1 MQYLLIFISIVI
13 TLYSFS
19 EDIQDCNCT
28 EGFVEYCKYDESK
41 NFIGFCSNEKGR
53 QIGKTFYQDGITFEG
68 NYYQDLYSVGT
79 LAWPNGD
86 SLRGEF
92 GIANAGY
99 NFEEGIDPTKIS
111 AIGQFVEGTI
121 TSRGFFE
128 FKGEDLIR
136 LIGFGTEFDT
146 DPSSEFNFRAGSHI
160 NGEMKGSTLVNIQ
173 AQGEDQNGGLSMWS
187 DLSLPIEERQI
198 YVINGPSK
206 TVYRFVDGKA
216 QYIRDFSPEDD
227 IAKTI
232 IEKNVENKKAN
243 LDQNFVILDERLTQ
257 VEDFLSGKK
266 TSNQNTPIKP
276 LSSNL
281 VKSIQELLTI
291 LGYETG
297 KIDGILG
304 PLTIAGIK
312 AFEKKNNQ
320 ILTGKPSGELLIFLQ
335 ESIRLRNNQLA
346 TSKEPPKDLPIAS
359 TGTGFFISSNH
370 LVTNYHVV
378 QKCNYLSIQKMG
390 LLTIETQDQI
400 NDIAI
405 LKSDDES
412 DNFLKLQ
419 DNPELGQSIFTGGYP
434 YNDVL
439 DNFNFTTGNI
449 SSLRGTQSNISQF
462 QFTAPVQPG
471 SSGGPI
477 INDKGGVIG
486 VTVSGLGASFAEAN
500 NTLPQNIAFGIKV
513 GVVKDILNEEGIE
526 FSEGQEFWFSA
537 SQENI
542 AQLAKDASVV
552 IQCHSSI

>member
-1 MQYLLIFISIVI
+1 MPILLCIF
-13 TLYSFS
+13 LPYYSFAD
-19 EDIQDCNCT
+19 DIKDCNCRD
-28 EGFVEYCKYDESK
+28 GFVEYCKYDETK

-53 QIGKTFYQDGITFEG
+53 QIGKTFYEDATTFEG
-68 NYYQDLYSVGT
+68 NYYQDIYSVGT
-79 LAWPNGD
+79 MTWPNGD

-92 GIANAGY
+92 GVINAGY
-99 NFEEGIDPTKIS
+99 VLEERLDTNDLS
-111 AIGQFVEGTI
+111 AIGQFVEGTV

-128 FKGEDLIR
+128 FKGDDLIR

-146 DPSSEFNFRAGSHI
+146 DSNGEFSYRAGSHI
-160 NGEMKGSTLVNIQ
+160 EGEMKGSTLVTLKGQ
-173 AQGEDQNGGLSMWS
+173 ADQTGGLAIWS
-187 DLSLPIEERQI
+187 DLSLPTEERKI

-206 TVYRFVDGKA
+206 TVYRFVDGKT
-216 QYIRDFSPEDD
+216 QFIRDFTPEDD
-227 IAKTI
+227 IAKNA

-243 LDQNFVILDERLTQ
+243 LDQNFTILDERLTQ

-266 TSNQNTPIKP
+266 ISNQSTPIKP
-276 LSSNL
+276 LSSSL

-320 ILTGKPSGELLIFLQ
+320 PLNGKPSEELLILLQ

-346 TSKEPPKDLPIAS
+346 TSEEPPKDLPIAS

-412 DNFLKLQ
+412 GNFLKLQ
-419 DNPELGQSIFTGGYP
+419 DNPQLGQSIFTGGYP

-439 DNFNFTTGNI
+439 DNFNFTSGNI
-449 SSLRGTQSNISQF
+449 SSLRGAQSNISQF

-477 INDKGGVIG
+477 INDKGGVVG
-486 VTVSGLGASFAEAN
+486 VTVSGLGASFAEAR

-513 GVVKDILNEEGIE
+513 GVVKDILNEEGIQ
-526 FSEGQEFWFSA
+526 FSQGQEFWFSA
-537 SQENI
+537 SQEKI
-542 AQLAKDASVV
+542 AQLARDASVV
-552 IQCHSSI
+552 INCHSGIN

>member
-1 MQYLLIFISIVI
+1 MKFLLILLCIF
-13 TLYSFS
+13 LPYYSFA
-19 EDIQDCNCT
+19 EDLKDCNCT
-28 EGFVEYCKYDESK
+28 NGFVEFCKYDETK
-41 NFIGFCSNEKGR
+41 NFIGFCEKEKGR
-53 QIGKTFYQDGITFEG
+53 QIGKTFYQEGITFEG

-79 LAWPNGD
+79 MTWPNGD

-99 NFEEGIDPTKIS
+99 TFEQGIDPTKLS

-128 FKGEDLIR
+128 FKGGDLIR

-146 DPSSEFNFRAGSHI
+146 DPSGEFNYRAGSHI
-160 NGEMKGSTLVNIQ
+160 NGEMKGSTLVTIRT
-173 AQGEDQNGGLSMWS
+173 QGENQTEGISIWS
-187 DLSLPIEERQI
+187 DLSLPAEERKI
-198 YVINGPSK
+198 YVINGPSR
-206 TVYRFVDGKA
+206 TVYRFVDGKT
-216 QYIRDFSPEDD
+216 QLVRDFNPEDD
-227 IAKTI
+227 IAKNAI
-232 IEKNVENKKAN
+232 KKNIENKKAN
-243 LDQNFVILDERLTQ
+243 LDQNFNILDERLTQ
-257 VEDFLSGKK
+257 VEEFLSGKK
-266 TSNQNTPIKP
+266 TSNQSTPIKP
-276 LSSNL
+276 LSSSL

-320 ILTGKPSGELLIFLQ
+320 PLNGKPSEKLLILLQ

-346 TSKEPPKDLPIAS
+346 TSEKPPKDLPIAS

-405 LKSDDES
+405 LKSDKS
-412 DNFLKLQ
+412 ANFLKLR
-419 DNPELGQSIFTGGYP
+419 DNPQLGQSIFTGGYP

-439 DNFNFTTGNI
+439 DNFNFTSGNI
-449 SSLRGTQSNISQF
+449 SSLRGTKSNISQF

-477 INDKGGVIG
+477 IDDKGGVVG

-537 SQENI
+537 SQEKI

-552 IQCHSSI
+552 IQCHSNI

>member
-1 MQYLLIFISIVI
+1 VKFLLILLCIF
-13 TLYSFS
+13 LPYYSFA
-19 EDIQDCNCT
+19 EDLKDCNCT
-28 EGFVEYCKYDESK
+28 NGFVEFCKYDETK
-41 NFIGFCSNEKGR
+41 NFIGFCEKEKGR
-53 QIGKTFYQDGITFEG
+53 QIGKTFYQEGITFEG

-79 LAWPNGD
+79 MTWPNGD

-99 NFEEGIDPTKIS
+99 TFEQGIDPTKLS

-128 FKGEDLIR
+128 FKGGDLIR

-146 DPSSEFNFRAGSHI
+146 DPSGEFNYRAGSHI
-160 NGEMKGSTLVNIQ
+160 NGEMKGSTLVTIRT
-173 AQGEDQNGGLSMWS
+173 QGENQTEGISIWS
-187 DLSLPIEERQI
+187 DLSLPAEERKI
-198 YVINGPSK
+198 YVINGPSR
-206 TVYRFVDGKA
+206 TVYRFVDGKT
-216 QYIRDFSPEDD
+216 QLVRDFNPEDD
-227 IAKTI
+227 IAKNAI
-232 IEKNVENKKAN
+232 KKNIENKKAN
-243 LDQNFVILDERLTQ
+243 LDQNFNILDERLTQ
-257 VEDFLSGKK
+257 VEEFLSGKK
-266 TSNQNTPIKP
+266 TSNQSTPIKP
-276 LSSNL
+276 LSSSL

-320 ILTGKPSGELLIFLQ
+320 PLNGKPSEKLLILLQ

-346 TSKEPPKDLPIAS
+346 TSEKPPKDLPIAS

-405 LKSDDES
+405 LKSDKS
-412 DNFLKLQ
+412 ANFLKLR
-419 DNPELGQSIFTGGYP
+419 DNPQLGQSIFTGGYP

-439 DNFNFTTGNI
+439 DNFNFTSGNI
-449 SSLRGTQSNISQF
+449 SSLRGTKSNISQF

-477 INDKGGVIG
+477 IDDKGGVVG

-537 SQENI
+537 SQEKI

-552 IQCHSSI
+552 IQCHSNI

>member
-1 MQYLLIFISIVI
+1 MKFLLILLCIF
-13 TLYSFS
+13 LPYYSFA
-19 EDIQDCNCT
+19 EDLKDCNCT
-28 EGFVEYCKYDESK
+28 NGFVEFCKYDETK
-41 NFIGFCSNEKGR
+41 NFIGFCEKEKGR
-53 QIGKTFYQDGITFEG
+53 QIGKTFYQEGITFEG
-68 NYYQDLYSVGT
+68 NYYKDLYSVGT
-79 LAWPNGD
+79 MTWPNGD

-99 NFEEGIDPTKIS
+99 TFEQGIDPTKLS

-128 FKGEDLIR
+128 FKGGDLIR

-146 DPSSEFNFRAGSHI
+146 DPSGEFNYRAGSHI
-160 NGEMKGSTLVNIQ
+160 NGEMKGSTLVTIRT
-173 AQGEDQNGGLSMWS
+173 QGENQTEGISIWS
-187 DLSLPIEERQI
+187 DLSLPAEERKI
-198 YVINGPSK
+198 YVINGPSR
-206 TVYRFVDGKA
+206 TVYRFVDGKT
-216 QYIRDFSPEDD
+216 QLVRDFNPEDD
-227 IAKTI
+227 IAKNAI
-232 IEKNVENKKAN
+232 KKNIENKKAN
-243 LDQNFVILDERLTQ
+243 LDQNFNILDERLTQ
-257 VEDFLSGKK
+257 VEEFLSGKK
-266 TSNQNTPIKP
+266 TSNQSTPIKP
-276 LSSNL
+276 LSSSL

-320 ILTGKPSGELLIFLQ
+320 PLNGKPSEKLLILLQ

-346 TSKEPPKDLPIAS
+346 TSEKPPKDLPIAS

-405 LKSDDES
+405 LKSDES
-412 DNFLKLQ
+412 ANFLKLR
-419 DNPELGQSIFTGGYP
+419 DNPQLGQSIFTGGYP

-439 DNFNFTTGNI
+439 DNFNFTSGNI
-449 SSLRGTQSNISQF
+449 SSLRGTKSNISQF

-477 INDKGGVIG
+477 IDDKGGVVG

-537 SQENI
+537 SQEKI